1 MRSEEAP
8 HSEHPEAAR
17 GFVSPIG
24 TRRVE
29 VTLAVA
35 MSIFGVLFSVQSL
48 PALLQ
53 QWPAMHTP
61 GGMAIVVLVYGSIL
75 ISGLAAVLRQWT
87 RQIFVTAALAYLVA
101 LALWPFSIA
110 HFQGFSSSSIG
121 AIPWIVQL
129 AGVPSGFVIVAR
141 REWVTPALYTAF
153 VGVVIGV
160 LRASVYGGHVD
171 LGRAVLDGIY
181 LIALDLALLM
191 LTVAV
196 RLAAAQV
203 DQAQNNALQRYAAA
217 QIDQAMEAER
227 VRTDALVHD
236 SVLTTFLSAAA
247 AQTQDA
253 KTLAA
258 RMARNAMGHLSRA
271 TVAADTGP
279 HVTATDL
286 LPRIQEDALAVVD
299 RFELRTEVLDGRAVP
314 TAVAE
319 ALVSA
324 TVQAMTNSV
333 KHAGGP
339 EVARSVVLRG
349 TSAGG
354 VQAVIADAG
363 RGFDPALIASERLG
377 VRVSIL
383 ERIRLVGG
391 EADIDTAPGLGTTI
405 TLSWPAAA
413 REASEPV
420 DLNALALG

>member
-1 MRSEEAP
+1 MRPEEPALP
-8 HSEHPEAAR
+8 EHPAAGAR

-35 MSIFGVLFSVQSL
+35 MSLFGVLFSVQSL
-48 PALLQ
+48 PALIS
-53 QWPAMHTP
+53 QWGTLDTALGH
-61 GGMAIVVLVYGSIL
+61 AVVVLVYGSI
-75 ISGLAAVLRQWT
+75 IVAGLAAVLRQWT
-87 RQIFVTAALAYLVA
+87 RQIFLTAAAAYLVA
-101 LALWPFSIA
+101 LLLWVPSFVPGLTLA
-110 HFQGFSSSSIG
+110 AG
-121 AIPWIVQL
+121 AVPWLTQL
-129 AGVPSGFVIVAR
+129 AAVPSGFVIIAR
-141 REWVTPALYTAF
+141 REWITPALYTALIGVA
-153 VGVVIGV
+153 VGVI
-160 LRASVYGGHVD
+160 RHSPYGGSLSVPD
-171 LGRAVLDGIY
+171 AVLDAVY
-181 LIALDLALLM
+181 AVALNLALLI

-203 DQAQNNALQRYAAA
+203 DTAQTNALQRYAAA

-247 AQTQDA
+247 AQTADA
-253 KTLAA
+253 KSLAA

-271 TVAADTGP
+271 TVAAETGP
-279 HVTATDL
+279 RVL
-286 LPRIQEDALAVVD
+286 LVELVPRIEEDALAVVD
-299 RFELRTEVLDGRAVP
+299 RFSISTENLEGRLLP
-314 TAVAE
+314 TGAAE

-339 EVARSVVLRG
+339 EITRSVVLRG

-354 VQAVIADAG
+354 VQSVISDDGA
-363 RGFDPALIASERLG
+363 GFDPALIASERLG

-391 EADIDTAPGLGTTI
+391 DAEIRTAPGLGTTI
-405 TLSWPAAA
+405 TLSWPAAS
-413 REASEPV
+413 REAVEPV
-420 DLNALALG
+420 DLNELALG